1 MAERLVKMQMTI
13 PPIEGIEDVPVAA
26 VEALATKM
34 GFSPDRVQDI
44 AQALTEACV
53 NAIIYSESDA
63 DVEVVM
69 LACQNSLILEV
80 RDQGPGFE
88 PDDVPAPNFEM
99 ISELGVKNGG
109 FGIHM
114 IKALVDQLE
123 IESSSKGTVVRMST
137 FLSKSENQS

>member
-1 MAERLVKMQMTI
+1 MQMTI

-26 VEALATKM
+26 VEALAAKM

-63 DVEVVM
+63 DVEVIM
-69 LACQNSLILEV
+69 LARQNSLILEV

-88 PDDVPAPNFEM
+88 PDQVPAPNFEI

-123 IESSSKGTVVRMST
+123 IESSKQGTVVRMST
-137 FLSKSENQS
+137 FLSKSEN

>member
-26 VEALATKM
+26 VEALAAKM

-63 DVEVVM
+63 DVEVIM
-69 LACQNSLILEV
+69 LARQNSLILEV

-88 PDDVPAPNFEM
+88 PDQVPAPNFEI

-123 IESSSKGTVVRMST
+123 IESSKQGTVVRMST
-137 FLSKSENQS
+137 FLSKSEN

>member
-26 VEALATKM
+26 VEALAAKM

-63 DVEVVM
+63 DVEVTM
-69 LACQNSLILEV
+69 LARQNSLILEV

-88 PDDVPAPNFEM
+88 PDQVPSPNFEI

-123 IESSSKGTVVRMST
+123 IESSKQGTVVRMST
-137 FLSKSENQS
+137 FLSKSEN

>member
-13 PPIEGIEDVPVAA
+13 PPIEGIEDVAVAA

-88 PDDVPAPNFEM
+88 PDDVPTPNFEL

>member
-88 PDDVPAPNFEM
+88 PDDVPAPNFEL

>member
-1 MAERLVKMQMTI
+1 MGDSLVRMQMTI

-26 VEALATKM
+26 VEALAAKM
-34 GFSPDRVQDI
+34 GFKPDRVQDI
-44 AQALTEACV
+44 VQALTEACV

-63 DVEVVM
+63 DVEVIM
-69 LACQNSLILEV
+69 LARQNSLILEV
-80 RDQGPGFE
+80 RDQGVGFE
-88 PDDVPAPNFEM
+88 PDEVPAPNFEL

-123 IESSSKGTVVRMST
+123 IESSNKGTVVRMST
-137 FLSKSENQS
+137 FLSKPEK

>member
-88 PDDVPAPNFEM
+88 PDEIPAPNFEL